1 LNKWLSMVAWLVIA
15 GGLINLYVLHGNTD
29 QLAYRGTSALR
40 WMISRWEL
48 AGEDM
53 SHAWLIPLVSL
64 WALWHRRA
72 SLLRGR
78 YSMDK
83 RGLFIVVMALLMYS
97 AGLRAQQTLM
107 VLASFIMLLWG
118 LPFYAFGWQ
127 MAKQLAFPCAYLVFC
142 IPFTFL
148 NDLTLPLRLI
158 STSVSSTILNGMGI
172 SVTRLGTALHVNAGG
187 GFSLDVAHPCS
198 GLRYLVAM
206 IALTTAYA
214 YFTQRGAVRRVTL
227 SLLSIPLAMIG
238 NIVRIVLIA
247 VVGVWFGA
255 EMAVGFYHDYSGY
268 VVFGV
273 STLLMIWIGGKLQR
287 GSRIPDC
294 AGGEAGPVEDVP
306 GGVPGKATGSHAL
319 WVVALLLT
327 VVSLLIPVMSR
338 VQVAAETTADVNL
351 LLPETF
357 GEWQGEDLYYCQ
369 SDQCARSYRAGEL
382 GDKMKLKCPA
392 CDGRLDQMALGERTL
407 LPADTRISRKLYENA
422 GGSKIV
428 ATIVLTGADRRSI
441 HRPQYCLPAQ
451 GFSIEKSAVLAMTSP
466 GLKAHKMTFL
476 YARPNQRLEGERTK
490 WTVLAYWFV
499 GGGHSTHDH
508 LQRELWMMWDTII
521 LGRRSRWAYVSLQ
534 TTDSESFKHGERLLS
549 DFGKIFYPEIQR
561 RDLPQ

>member
-1 LNKWLSMVAWLVIA
+1 VAVWLVIA
-15 GGLINLYVLHGNTD
+15 GGFVNLYVLHGSTD
-29 QLAYRGTSALR
+29 QFAYRGTSALM
-40 WMISRWEL
+40 WMISRWEF

-72 SLLRGR
+72 SLLNVR
-78 YSMDK
+78 YSMDR
-83 RGLFIVVMALLMYS
+83 RGLFVVVMALLMYS

-118 LPFYAFGWQ
+118 LPFYAFGWSV
-127 MAKQLAFPCAYLVFC
+127 ARQLAFPCAYLVFC

-158 STSVSSTILNGMGI
+158 STSVSSALLNGLGI

-214 YFTQRGAVRRVTL
+214 YFTQRGALRRVTL
-227 SLLSIPLAMIG
+227 SILSIPLAMIG

-247 VVGVWFGA
+247 TVGVWFGA
-255 EMAVGFYHDYSGY
+255 EIAVGFYHDYSGY

-273 STLLMIWIGGKLQR
+273 STLLMIWIGGMLQR
-287 GSRIPDC
+287 GSRIPD
-294 AGGEAGPVEDVP
+294 GVGDEAGPVEDAPV
-306 GGVPGKATGSHAL
+306 GVPRKAPGIHAL
-319 WVVALLLT
+319 WVVALLLS
-327 VVSLLIPVMSR
+327 VVSSLIPVMSR
-338 VQVAAETTADVNL
+338 VQVAGEMTADVNL
-351 LLPETF
+351 HLPETF
-357 GEWQGEDLYYCQ
+357 PGWRGENLYYCQ
-369 SDQCARSYRAGEL
+369 NEQCARSYRAAEL
-382 GDKMKLKCPA
+382 GDKTNCPA

-428 ATIVLTGADRRSI
+428 ATIVLMGADRRSI

-451 GFSIEKSAVLAMTSP
+451 GFSIEKSAVLPMSSTGAKTD
-466 GLKAHKMTFL
+466 KMTFL
-476 YARPNQRLEGERTK
+476 YARQNQRSEGERTK

>member
-1 LNKWLSMVAWLVIA
+1 VS
-15 GGLINLYVLHGNTD
+15 
-29 QLAYRGTSALR
+29 SAL
-40 WMISRWEL
+40 
-48 AGEDM
+48 
-53 SHAWLIPLVSL
+53 
-64 WALWHRRA
+64 
-72 SLLRGR
+72 
-78 YSMDK
+78 
-83 RGLFIVVMALLMYS
+83 
-97 AGLRAQQTLM
+97 
-107 VLASFIMLLWG
+107 
-118 LPFYAFGWQ
+118 
-127 MAKQLAFPCAYLVFC
+127 
-142 IPFTFL
+142 
-148 NDLTLPLRLI
+148 
-158 STSVSSTILNGMGI
+158 LNGLGI

-214 YFTQRGAVRRVTL
+214 YFTQRGALRRVTL
-227 SLLSIPLAMIG
+227 SILSIPLAMIG

-247 VVGVWFGA
+247 TVGVWFGA
-255 EMAVGFYHDYSGY
+255 EIAVGFYHDYSGY

-273 STLLMIWIGGKLQR
+273 STLLMIWIGGMLQR
-287 GSRIPDC
+287 GSRIPD
-294 AGGEAGPVEDVP
+294 GVGDEAGPVEDAPV
-306 GGVPGKATGSHAL
+306 GVPRKAPGIHAL
-319 WVVALLLT
+319 WVVALLLS
-327 VVSLLIPVMSR
+327 VVSSLIPVMSR
-338 VQVAAETTADVNL
+338 VQVAGEMTADVNL
-351 LLPETF
+351 HLPETF
-357 GEWQGEDLYYCQ
+357 PGWRGENLYYCQ
-369 SDQCARSYRAGEL
+369 NEQCARSYRAAEL
-382 GDKMKLKCPA
+382 GDKTNCPA

-428 ATIVLTGADRRSI
+428 ATIVLMGADRRSI

-451 GFSIEKSAVLAMTSP
+451 GFSIEKSAVLPMSSTGAKTD
-466 GLKAHKMTFL
+466 KMTFL
-476 YARPNQRLEGERTK
+476 YARQNQRSEGERTK